1 MDSLEKTDLENSRV
15 VNRWFLDYNGMPHWE
30 TSLHP
35 WINILIMEEKWTVM
49 PGDGMAKATFI
60 TTQDLGRSIG
70 QVMDVP
76 VWEKESTIT
85 GNETHLNNLL
95 ALVEKTR
102 GWSNCDQ
109 CNLPGKSINSIRAAN
124 SKSLM
129 AVLRNWTPARSL
141 LAAGIIKSDLV
152 AQ

>member
-1 MDSLEKTDLENSRV
+1 
-15 VNRWFLDYNGMPHWE
+15 
-30 TSLHP
+30 
-35 WINILIMEEKWTVM
+35 
-49 PGDGMAKATFI
+49 MAKATFI

-152 AQ
+152 AP